1 MQGAKIILPD
11 SNSERSDIINSYRGR
26 RPDPTNGVYTADE
39 LDQLKFAFNFTKKQ
53 IGEKDDYELVNHY
66 VDATG
71 VQRME
76 SDLFRKEMVAR
87 N

>member
-26 RPDPTNGVYTADE
+26 RPDISNGVYTADE

-53 IGEKDDYELVNHY
+53 IGDQDDYELVNHY
-66 VDATG
+66 VDAAG
-71 VQRME
+71 M
-76 SDLFRKEMVAR
+76 
-87 N
+87 